1 VATAN
6 DWAGDH
12 LYARIVEQF
21 PAAERYRPALKD
33 LNEDLTR
40 PDAARLARDER
51 AAQAEAVRV
60 AAVRE
65 EAAAAQW
72 AAEQAHAAE
81 LRRIAGLGVPTATY
95 AREVY
100 DAYQQARVAG
110 LDERAAT
117 EQAAAAFALRHN
129 GMGAQTLSRHVAN
142 GVPRS
147 HRQTEQEVQR
157 VAREAVGAAL
167 ARAEARADRDG
178 RGR

>member
-65 EAAAAQW
+65 EA